1 MLTLEVRGNE
11 EREYEEVLTRTR
23 RPVTIVPEPGVG
35 HKGVKFMKSSQS
47 VDVRHTFY
55 INVALQL
62 NIKV

>member
-35 HKGVKFMKSSQS
+35 HKGVKFMKSSRS
-47 VDVRHTFY
+47 VDV
-55 INVALQL
+55 
-62 NIKV
+62 